1 MWKVIFH
8 NLWSRRKKVGWI
20 FTELVIVT
28 MILWVFMDLSA
39 VSLFLYNKSIPTG
52 FDNELLCQVDIR
64 TYSEEDP
71 NYHGEYATEEAC
83 NENIERILRKVK
95 GYEGV
100 ENATYIFT
108 SWQYLGTSGVQDY
121 YMKSGN
127 EAVDSLIKPIHVMRF
142 HLNTNYF
149 ETYGIE
155 TAEGSPSP
163 KELSKLNF
171 AWNDVVV
178 TEDVAK
184 RFFGRENAVGK
195 RLFFIDWKKDTIW
208 CPIRAVV
215 KDVRHQSYHPNCALM
230 FRPLLKP
237 ELYDYCKLVVRV
249 KEGVDMSDFLK
260 GFDEFVNKELNV
272 GNFYAQKVESLNEI
286 RKLSG
291 NNFVTLNNISL
302 ILTVFFLINLCL
314 GVVGTFWLQT
324 RSRVEEM
331 GVLRTF
337 GATKRNIRNMLLGEG
352 FVLST
357 LAVFVGCMLYLQIA
371 LRTEFVG
378 TTFYMSFDNGTNLM
392 DSWILHFG
400 EHFMVVSL
408 LCYAVIT
415 ITVLVGIYIPA
426 RSISNV
432 NPIDALRDE

>member
-1 MWKVIFH
+1 MWKIIFQ
-8 NLWSRRKKVGWI
+8 NLWSRRKKIGWI
-20 FTELVIVT
+20 FTELAIVT
-28 MILWVFMDLSA
+28 MILWVLID
-39 VSLFLYNKSIPTG
+39 VSTVFLYNKSLPTG
-52 FDNELLCQVDIR
+52 YDNDRLCQVDIR
-64 TYSEEDP
+64 TYSEDDSMYNE
-71 NYHGEYATEEAC
+71 EYGTEEAC
-83 NENIERILRKVK
+83 NENIERILRKVRN
-95 GYEGV
+95 YEGV

-108 SWQYLGTSGVQDY
+108 SWQYLGTSGVQAY
-121 YMKSGN
+121 TIKSGN

-163 KELSKLNF
+163 EELSKLNF

-178 TEDVAK
+178 TEDVVK
-184 RFFGRENAVGK
+184 RFFGKENAVGK
-195 RLFFIDWKKDTIW
+195 KLFFIDWKKDTIW
-208 CPIRAVV
+208 CPIKAVV
-215 KDVRHQSYHPNCALM
+215 KDVRHQSYRPNSALI

-249 KEGVDMSDFLK
+249 KAGVDMSDFLK

-286 RKLSG
+286 IRLTEVSY
-291 NNFVTLNNISL
+291 VTLNDITL
-302 ILTVFFLINLCL
+302 ILTVFFLINLSL

-324 RSRVEEM
+324 RDRVEEM

-337 GATKRNIRNMLLGEG
+337 GATKWNIRIMLLGEG

-371 LRTEFVG
+371 LHTELVG
-378 TTFYMSFDNGTNLM
+378 TSLGMLYDIGTNLT

-400 EHFMVVSL
+400 EHFMIVSL
-408 LCYAVIT
+408 LCYVVIT
-415 ITVLVGIYIPA
+415 ITMLIGIYIPA

-432 NPIDALRDE
+432 NPIEALRVDS

>member
-8 NLWSRRKKVGWI
+8 NLWSRRKKIGWI
-20 FTELVIVT
+20 FTELAIVT
-28 MILWVFMDLSA
+28 MILWVLID
-39 VSLFLYNKSIPTG
+39 VSTVFLYNKSLPNG
-52 FDNELLCQVDIR
+52 YDNDRLCQVDIR
-64 TYSEEDP
+64 TYSEDDSMYNE
-71 NYHGEYATEEAC
+71 EYGTEEAC

-95 GYEGV
+95 DYEGV

-108 SWQYLGTSGVQDY
+108 FWQYLGTSSVQTY

-163 KELSKLNF
+163 EELSKLNF

-178 TEDVAK
+178 TEDVVK
-184 RFFGRENAVGK
+184 RFFGKENAVGK
-195 RLFFIDWKKDTIW
+195 KLFFIDWKKDTIW
-208 CPIRAVV
+208 CPIKAVV
-215 KDVRHQSYHPNCALM
+215 KDVRHQSYRPNSALI

-249 KEGVDMSDFLK
+249 KAGVDMSDFLK

-286 RKLSG
+286 IRLTEVSY
-291 NNFVTLNNISL
+291 VTLNDITL
-302 ILTVFFLINLCL
+302 ILTVFFLINLSL

-324 RSRVEEM
+324 RDRVEEM

-337 GATKRNIRNMLLGEG
+337 GATKWNIRIMLLGEG

-371 LRTEFVG
+371 LHTELVG
-378 TTFYMSFDNGTNLM
+378 TSLGMSYSIGTNLT

-400 EHFMVVSL
+400 EHFMIVSL
-408 LCYAVIT
+408 LCYVVIT
-415 ITVLVGIYIPA
+415 ITMLIGIYIPA

-432 NPIDALRDE
+432 NPIEALRVDS

>member
-8 NLWSRRKKVGWI
+8 NLWSRRKKIGWI
-20 FTELVIVT
+20 FTELAIVT
-28 MILWVFMDLSA
+28 MILWVLID
-39 VSLFLYNKSIPTG
+39 VSTVFLYNKSLPNG
-52 FDNELLCQVDIR
+52 YDNDRLCQVDIR
-64 TYSEEDP
+64 TYSEDDP
-71 NYHGEYATEEAC
+71 MYYNEEYGTEEAC

-95 GYEGV
+95 DYEGV

-108 SWQYLGTSGVQDY
+108 FWQYLGTSSVQTY

-142 HLNTNYF
+142 HPNTNYF

-155 TAEGSPSP
+155 TTEGSPSP
-163 KELSKLNF
+163 EELSELNF
-171 AWNDVVV
+171 AWNDAVI

-184 RFFGRENAVGK
+184 RFFGKENAVGK
-195 RLFFIDWKKDTIW
+195 KLFFIDWKKDTIW
-208 CPIRAVV
+208 CPIKAVV
-215 KDVRHQSYHPNCALM
+215 KDVRHQSYRPNSALI

-237 ELYDYCKLVVRV
+237 EVYNYCTLVVRV
-249 KEGVDMSDFLK
+249 KDGVDMSDFLK

-272 GNFYAQKVESLNEI
+272 GNFYAEKVESLNEI
-286 RKLSG
+286 IRVSE
-291 NNFVTLNNISL
+291 NSYVTLNDITL
-302 ILTVFFLINLCL
+302 ILTVFFLINLSL

-324 RSRVEEM
+324 RDRVEEM

-337 GATKRNIRNMLLGEG
+337 GATKWNIRIMLLGEG

-371 LRTEFVG
+371 LHTELVG
-378 TTFYMSFDNGTNLM
+378 TSLGMLYSIGTNLT

-400 EHFMVVSL
+400 EHFMIVSL
-408 LCYAVIT
+408 LCYVVIT
-415 ITVLVGIYIPA
+415 ITVLIGIYIPA

-432 NPIDALRDE
+432 NPIEALRVDS

>member
-8 NLWSRRKKVGWI
+8 NLWSRRKKIGWI
-20 FTELVIVT
+20 FTELAIVT
-28 MILWVFMDLSA
+28 MILWVLID
-39 VSLFLYNKSIPTG
+39 VSTVFLYNKSLPNG
-52 FDNELLCQVDIR
+52 YDNDRLCQVDIR
-64 TYSEEDP
+64 TYSEDDP
-71 NYHGEYATEEAC
+71 MYNEEYGTEEAC
-83 NENIERILRKVK
+83 NENIERILRKVRN
-95 GYEGV
+95 YEGV

-108 SWQYLGTSGVQDY
+108 SWQYLGTSGVQAY
-121 YMKSGN
+121 TIKSGN

-163 KELSKLNF
+163 EELSKLNF

-178 TEDVAK
+178 TEDVVK
-184 RFFGRENAVGK
+184 RFFGKENAVGK
-195 RLFFIDWKKDTIW
+195 KLFFIDWKKDTIW
-208 CPIRAVV
+208 CPIKAVV
-215 KDVRHQSYHPNCALM
+215 KDVRHQSYRPNSALI

-237 ELYDYCKLVVRV
+237 ELYDYCKLIVRV
-249 KEGVDMSDFLK
+249 KAGVDISDFLK

-286 RKLSG
+286 IRLTEVSY
-291 NNFVTLNNISL
+291 VTLNDITL
-302 ILTVFFLINLCL
+302 ILTVFFLINLSL

-324 RSRVEEM
+324 RDRVEEM

-337 GATKRNIRNMLLGEG
+337 GATKWNIRIMLLGEG

-371 LRTEFVG
+371 LHTEFVG
-378 TTFYMSFDNGTNLM
+378 TSLGMSYSIGTNLT

-400 EHFMVVSL
+400 EHFMIVSL
-408 LCYAVIT
+408 LCYVVIT
-415 ITVLVGIYIPA
+415 ITMLIGIYIPA

-432 NPIDALRDE
+432 NPIEALRVDG

>member
-8 NLWSRRKKVGWI
+8 NLWSRRKKIGWI
-20 FTELVIVT
+20 FTELAIVT
-28 MILWVFMDLSA
+28 MILWVLID
-39 VSLFLYNKSIPTG
+39 VSTVFLYNKSLPNG
-52 FDNELLCQVDIR
+52 YDNDRLCQVDIR
-64 TYSEEDP
+64 TYSEDDSMYNE
-71 NYHGEYATEEAC
+71 EYGTEEAC
-83 NENIERILRKVK
+83 NENIERILRKVRN
-95 GYEGV
+95 YEGV

-108 SWQYLGTSGVQDY
+108 SWQYLGTSGVQAY
-121 YMKSGN
+121 TIKSGN

-163 KELSKLNF
+163 EELSKLNF
-171 AWNDVVV
+171 AWNDVVI

-184 RFFGRENAVGK
+184 RFFGKENAVGK
-195 RLFFIDWKKDTIW
+195 KLFFIDWKKDTIW
-208 CPIRAVV
+208 CPIKAVV
-215 KDVRHQSYHPNCALM
+215 KDVRHQSYRPNSALI

-249 KEGVDMSDFLK
+249 KAGVDMSDFLK

-286 RKLSG
+286 IRLTEVSY
-291 NNFVTLNNISL
+291 VTLNDITL
-302 ILTVFFLINLCL
+302 ILIVFFLINLSL

-324 RSRVEEM
+324 RDRVEEM

-337 GATKRNIRNMLLGEG
+337 GATKWNIRIMLLGEG

-371 LRTEFVG
+371 LHTELVG
-378 TTFYMSFDNGTNLM
+378 TSLGMLYDIGTNLT

-400 EHFMVVSL
+400 EHFMIVSL
-408 LCYAVIT
+408 LCYVVIT
-415 ITVLVGIYIPA
+415 ITVLIGIYIPA

-432 NPIDALRDE
+432 NPIEALRVDS

>member
-8 NLWSRRKKVGWI
+8 NLWSRRKKIGWI
-20 FTELVIVT
+20 FTELAIVT
-28 MILWVFMDLSA
+28 MILWVLID
-39 VSLFLYNKSIPTG
+39 VSTVFLYNKSLPNG
-52 FDNELLCQVDIR
+52 YDNDRLCQVDIR
-64 TYSEEDP
+64 TYSEDDSMYNE
-71 NYHGEYATEEAC
+71 EYCTEEAC
-83 NENIERILRKVK
+83 NENIERILRKVRN
-95 GYEGV
+95 YEGV

-108 SWQYLGTSGVQDY
+108 SWQYLGTSGVQAY
-121 YMKSGN
+121 TIKSGN

-163 KELSKLNF
+163 EELSKLNF

-178 TEDVAK
+178 TEDVVK
-184 RFFGRENAVGK
+184 RFFGKENAVGK
-195 RLFFIDWKKDTIW
+195 KLFFIDWKKDTIW
-208 CPIRAVV
+208 CPIKAVV
-215 KDVRHQSYHPNCALM
+215 KDVRHQSYRPNSALI

-249 KEGVDMSDFLK
+249 KAGVDMSDFLK

-286 RKLSG
+286 IRLTEVSY
-291 NNFVTLNNISL
+291 VTLNDITL
-302 ILTVFFLINLCL
+302 ILTVFFLINLSL

-324 RSRVEEM
+324 RDRVEEM

-337 GATKRNIRNMLLGEG
+337 GATKWNIRIMLLGEG

-371 LRTEFVG
+371 LHTELVG
-378 TTFYMSFDNGTNLM
+378 TSLGMLYDIGTNLT

-400 EHFMVVSL
+400 EHFMIVSL
-408 LCYAVIT
+408 LCYVVIT
-415 ITVLVGIYIPA
+415 ITVLIGIYIPA

-432 NPIDALRDE
+432 NPIEALRVDS

>member
-1 MWKVIFH
+1 MWKMIFH

-28 MILWVFMDLSA
+28 MILWVLID
-39 VSLFLYNKSIPTG
+39 VSTVFLYNKSLPNG
-52 FDNELLCQVDIR
+52 YDNDRLCQVDIR

-108 SWQYLGTSGVQDY
+108 FWQYLGTSSVQNY

-142 HLNTNYF
+142 HPNTNYF

-155 TAEGSPSP
+155 TTEGSPSP
-163 KELSKLNF
+163 EELSKLNF

-184 RFFGRENAVGK
+184 RFFGKENAVGK

-208 CPIRAVV
+208 CPIKAVV
-215 KDVRHQSYHPNCALM
+215 KDVRHQSYRPNCALM
-230 FRPLLKP
+230 FRPLLMP
-237 ELYDYCKLVVRV
+237 EVYDYCTLVVRV
-249 KEGVDMSDFLK
+249 KDGVDMSDFIK

-286 RKLSG
+286 IRGAEGSY
-291 NNFVTLNNISL
+291 VTLNNITL
-302 ILTVFFLINLCL
+302 ILTVFFLINLYL

-371 LRTEFVG
+371 LRTELVG
-378 TTFYMSFDNGTNLM
+378 TSLGMSYEMATNVV
-392 DSWILHFG
+392 DSWIMHFG
-400 EHFMVVSL
+400 EHFMVISL
-408 LCYAVIT
+408 LCYVVIT
-415 ITVLVGIYIPA
+415 ITVLVGVYIPA

>member
-8 NLWSRRKKVGWI
+8 NLWSRRKKIGWI
-20 FTELVIVT
+20 FTELAIVT
-28 MILWVFMDLSA
+28 MILWVLID
-39 VSLFLYNKSIPTG
+39 VSTVFLYNKSLPNG
-52 FDNELLCQVDIR
+52 YDNDRLCQVDIR
-64 TYSEEDP
+64 TYSEDDP
-71 NYHGEYATEEAC
+71 MYNEEYGTEEAC
-83 NENIERILRKVK
+83 NENIERILRKVRN
-95 GYEGV
+95 YEGV

-108 SWQYLGTSGVQDY
+108 SWQYLGTSGVQAY
-121 YMKSGN
+121 TIKSGN

-163 KELSKLNF
+163 EELSKLNF

-178 TEDVAK
+178 TEDVVK
-184 RFFGRENAVGK
+184 RFFGKENAVGK
-195 RLFFIDWKKDTIW
+195 KLFFIDWKKDTIW
-208 CPIRAVV
+208 CPIKAVV
-215 KDVRHQSYHPNCALM
+215 KDVRHQSYRPNSALI

-249 KEGVDMSDFLK
+249 KAGVDMSDFLK

-286 RKLSG
+286 IRLTEVSY
-291 NNFVTLNNISL
+291 VTLNDITL
-302 ILTVFFLINLCL
+302 ILTVFFLINLSL

-324 RSRVEEM
+324 RDRVEEM

-337 GATKRNIRNMLLGEG
+337 GATKWNIRIMLLGEG

-371 LRTEFVG
+371 LHTELVG
-378 TTFYMSFDNGTNLM
+378 TSLGMLYDIGTNLT

-400 EHFMVVSL
+400 EHFMIVSL
-408 LCYAVIT
+408 LCYVVIT
-415 ITVLVGIYIPA
+415 ITMLIGIYIPA

-432 NPIDALRDE
+432 NPIEALRVDG

>member
-8 NLWSRRKKVGWI
+8 NLWSRRKKIGWI

-28 MILWVFMDLSA
+28 MILWVLID
-39 VSLFLYNKSIPTG
+39 VSTVFLYNKSLPNG
-52 FDNELLCQVDIR
+52 YDNDRLCQVDIR
-64 TYSEEDP
+64 TYSEDDP
-71 NYHGEYATEEAC
+71 MYNEEYGTEEAC
-83 NENIERILRKVK
+83 NENIERILRKVRN
-95 GYEGV
+95 YEGV

-108 SWQYLGTSGVQDY
+108 SWQYLGTSSVQNY
-121 YMKSGN
+121 TIKSGN

-163 KELSKLNF
+163 EELSKLNF

-178 TEDVAK
+178 TEDVVK
-184 RFFGRENAVGK
+184 RFFGKENAVGK
-195 RLFFIDWKKDTIW
+195 KLFFIDWKKDTIW
-208 CPIRAVV
+208 CPIKAVV
-215 KDVRHQSYHPNCALM
+215 KDVRHQSYRPNSALI

-249 KEGVDMSDFLK
+249 KAGVDMSDFLK

-286 RKLSG
+286 IRLSEVSY
-291 NNFVTLNNISL
+291 VTLNDITL
-302 ILTVFFLINLCL
+302 ILTVFFLINLSL
-314 GVVGTFWLQT
+314 GIVGTFWLQT
-324 RSRVEEM
+324 RDRVEEM
-331 GVLRTF
+331 GVLRTY
-337 GATKRNIRNMLLGEG
+337 GATKRNIRIMLLGEG

-371 LRTEFVG
+371 LHTELVG
-378 TTFYMSFDNGTNLM
+378 TSLGMSYDIGTNLT

-400 EHFMVVSL
+400 EHFMIISL
-408 LCYAVIT
+408 LCYVVIT
-415 ITVLVGIYIPA
+415 ITVLIGIYIPA

-432 NPIDALRDE
+432 NPIEALRVDN

>member
-8 NLWSRRKKVGWI
+8 NLWSRRKKIGWI
-20 FTELVIVT
+20 FTELAIVT
-28 MILWVFMDLSA
+28 MILWVLID
-39 VSLFLYNKSIPTG
+39 VSTVFLYNKSLPNG
-52 FDNELLCQVDIR
+52 YDNDRLCQVDIR
-64 TYSEEDP
+64 TYSEDDP
-71 NYHGEYATEEAC
+71 MYYNEEYGTEEAC

-95 GYEGV
+95 DYEGV
-100 ENATYIFT
+100 ENVTYIFT
-108 SWQYLGTSGVQDY
+108 FWQYLGTSSVQTY

-142 HLNTNYF
+142 HPNTNYF

-155 TAEGSPSP
+155 TTEGSPSP
-163 KELSKLNF
+163 EELSELNF
-171 AWNDVVV
+171 AWNDAVI

-184 RFFGRENAVGK
+184 RFFGKENAVGK
-195 RLFFIDWKKDTIW
+195 KLFFIDWKKDTIW
-208 CPIRAVV
+208 CPIKAVV
-215 KDVRHQSYHPNCALM
+215 KDVRHQSYRPNSALI

-237 ELYDYCKLVVRV
+237 EVYNYCTLVVRV
-249 KEGVDMSDFLK
+249 KDGVDMSDFLK

-286 RKLSG
+286 IRVSE
-291 NNFVTLNNISL
+291 NSYVTLNDITL
-302 ILTVFFLINLCL
+302 ILTVFFLINLSL

-324 RSRVEEM
+324 RDRVEEM

-337 GATKRNIRNMLLGEG
+337 GATKWNIRIMLLGEG

-371 LRTEFVG
+371 LHTELVG
-378 TTFYMSFDNGTNLM
+378 TSLGMSYSIGTNLT

-400 EHFMVVSL
+400 EHFMIVSL
-408 LCYAVIT
+408 LCYVVIT
-415 ITVLVGIYIPA
+415 ITVLIGIYIPA

-432 NPIDALRDE
+432 NPIEALRVDS

>member
-8 NLWSRRKKVGWI
+8 NLWSRRKKIGWI
-20 FTELVIVT
+20 FTELAIVT
-28 MILWVFMDLSA
+28 MILWVLID
-39 VSLFLYNKSIPTG
+39 VSTVFLYNKSLPNG
-52 FDNELLCQVDIR
+52 YDNDRLCQVDIR
-64 TYSEEDP
+64 TYSEDDSMYNE
-71 NYHGEYATEEAC
+71 EYGTEEAC
-83 NENIERILRKVK
+83 NENIERILRKVRN
-95 GYEGV
+95 YEGV

-108 SWQYLGTSGVQDY
+108 SWQYLGTSGVQAY
-121 YMKSGN
+121 TIKSGN

-163 KELSKLNF
+163 EELSKLNF

-178 TEDVAK
+178 TEDVVK
-184 RFFGRENAVGK
+184 RFFGKENAVGK
-195 RLFFIDWKKDTIW
+195 KLFFIDWKKDTIW
-208 CPIRAVV
+208 CPIKAVV
-215 KDVRHQSYHPNCALM
+215 KDVRHQSYRPNSALI

-249 KEGVDMSDFLK
+249 KAGVDMSDFLK

-286 RKLSG
+286 IRLTEVSY
-291 NNFVTLNNISL
+291 VTLNDITL
-302 ILTVFFLINLCL
+302 ILTVFFLINLSL

-324 RSRVEEM
+324 RDRVEEM

-337 GATKRNIRNMLLGEG
+337 GATKWNIRIMLLGEG

-371 LRTEFVG
+371 LHTELVG
-378 TTFYMSFDNGTNLM
+378 TSLGMLYDIGTNLT

-400 EHFMVVSL
+400 EHFMIVSL
-408 LCYAVIT
+408 LCYVVIT
-415 ITVLVGIYIPA
+415 ITMLIGIYIPA

-432 NPIDALRDE
+432 NPIEALRVDS

>member
-8 NLWSRRKKVGWI
+8 NLWSRRKKIGWI
-20 FTELVIVT
+20 FTELAIVT
-28 MILWVFMDLSA
+28 MILWVLID
-39 VSLFLYNKSIPTG
+39 VSTVFLYNKSLPNG
-52 FDNELLCQVDIR
+52 YDNDRLCQVDIR
-64 TYSEEDP
+64 TYSEDDSMYNE
-71 NYHGEYATEEAC
+71 EYGTEEAC
-83 NENIERILRKVK
+83 NENIERILRKVRN
-95 GYEGV
+95 YEGV

-108 SWQYLGTSGVQDY
+108 SWQYLGTSGVQAY
-121 YMKSGN
+121 TIKSGN

-163 KELSKLNF
+163 EELSKLNF

-178 TEDVAK
+178 TEDVVK
-184 RFFGRENAVGK
+184 RFFGKENAVGK
-195 RLFFIDWKKDTIW
+195 KLFFIDWKKDTIW
-208 CPIRAVV
+208 CPIKAVV
-215 KDVRHQSYHPNCALM
+215 KDVRHQSYRPNSALI

-249 KEGVDMSDFLK
+249 KAGVDMSDFLK

-286 RKLSG
+286 IRLTEVSY
-291 NNFVTLNNISL
+291 VTLNDITL
-302 ILTVFFLINLCL
+302 ILIVFFLINLSL

-324 RSRVEEM
+324 RDRVEEM

-337 GATKRNIRNMLLGEG
+337 GATKWNIRIMLLGEG

-371 LRTEFVG
+371 LHTELVG
-378 TTFYMSFDNGTNLM
+378 TSLGMLYDIGTNLT

-400 EHFMVVSL
+400 EHFMIVSL
-408 LCYAVIT
+408 LCYVVIT
-415 ITVLVGIYIPA
+415 ITMLIGIYIPA

-432 NPIDALRDE
+432 NPIEALRVDS

>member
-8 NLWSRRKKVGWI
+8 NLWSRRKKIGWI

-28 MILWVFMDLSA
+28 MILWVLID
-39 VSLFLYNKSIPTG
+39 VSTVFLYNKSLPNG
-52 FDNELLCQVDIR
+52 YDNDRLCQVDIR
-64 TYSEEDP
+64 TYSEDDP
-71 NYHGEYATEEAC
+71 MYNEEYGTEEAC
-83 NENIERILRKVK
+83 NENIERILRKVRN
-95 GYEGV
+95 YEGV

-108 SWQYLGTSGVQDY
+108 SWQYLGTSGVQNY
-121 YMKSGN
+121 TIKSGN
-127 EAVDSLIKPIHVMRF
+127 EAVDSLIKPIHIMRF

-163 KELSKLNF
+163 EELSKLNF

-184 RFFGRENAVGK
+184 RFFGKENAVGK
-195 RLFFIDWKKDTIW
+195 KLFFIDWKKDTIW
-208 CPIRAVV
+208 CPIKAVV
-215 KDVRHQSYHPNCALM
+215 KDVRHQSYRPNSALI

-249 KEGVDMSDFLK
+249 RVGVDMSDFLK

-286 RKLSG
+286 IRVSEVSY
-291 NNFVTLNNISL
+291 VTLNDITL
-302 ILTVFFLINLCL
+302 ILTVFFLINISL
-314 GVVGTFWLQT
+314 GIVGTFWLQI
-324 RSRVEEM
+324 RDRVEEM
-331 GVLRTF
+331 GVLRTY
-337 GATKRNIRNMLLGEG
+337 GATKRNIRIMLLGEG

-371 LRTEFVG
+371 LHTELVG
-378 TTFYMSFDNGTNLM
+378 TSLGMSYDIGTNLT

-400 EHFMVVSL
+400 EHFMIISL
-408 LCYAVIT
+408 LCYVVIT

-426 RSISNV
+426 HSISNV
-432 NPIDALRDE
+432 NPIDSLRDE

>member
-1 MWKVIFH
+1 MWKIIFQ
-8 NLWSRRKKVGWI
+8 NLWSRRKKIGWI
-20 FTELVIVT
+20 FTELAIVT
-28 MILWVFMDLSA
+28 MILWVLID
-39 VSLFLYNKSIPTG
+39 VSTVFLYNKSLPTG
-52 FDNELLCQVDIR
+52 YDNDLLCQVDIR
-64 TYSEEDP
+64 TYSEDDSMYNE
-71 NYHGEYATEEAC
+71 EYGTEEAC
-83 NENIERILRKVK
+83 NENIERILRKVRN
-95 GYEGV
+95 YEGV

-108 SWQYLGTSGVQDY
+108 SWQYLGTSGVQAY
-121 YMKSGN
+121 TIKSGN

-163 KELSKLNF
+163 EELSKLNF

-178 TEDVAK
+178 TEDVVK
-184 RFFGRENAVGK
+184 RFFGKENAVGK
-195 RLFFIDWKKDTIW
+195 KLFFIDWKKDTIW
-208 CPIRAVV
+208 CPIKAVV
-215 KDVRHQSYHPNCALM
+215 KDVRHQSYRPNSALI

-249 KEGVDMSDFLK
+249 KAGVDMSDFLK

-286 RKLSG
+286 IRLTEVSY
-291 NNFVTLNNISL
+291 VTLNDITL
-302 ILTVFFLINLCL
+302 ILTVFFLINLSL

-324 RSRVEEM
+324 RDRVEEM

-337 GATKRNIRNMLLGEG
+337 GATKWNIRIMLLGEG

-371 LRTEFVG
+371 LHTELVG
-378 TTFYMSFDNGTNLM
+378 TSLGMLYDIGTNLT

-400 EHFMVVSL
+400 EHFMIVSL
-408 LCYAVIT
+408 LCYVVIT
-415 ITVLVGIYIPA
+415 ITMLIGIYIPA

-432 NPIDALRDE
+432 NPIEALRVDS

>member
-8 NLWSRRKKVGWI
+8 NLWSRRKKIGWI
-20 FTELVIVT
+20 FTELAIVT
-28 MILWVFMDLSA
+28 MILWVLID
-39 VSLFLYNKSIPTG
+39 VSTVFLYNKSLPNG
-52 FDNELLCQVDIR
+52 YDNDRLCQVDIR
-64 TYSEEDP
+64 TYSEDDP
-71 NYHGEYATEEAC
+71 MYYNEEYGTEEAC

-95 GYEGV
+95 DYEGV

-108 SWQYLGTSGVQDY
+108 FWQYLGTSSVQTY

-142 HLNTNYF
+142 HPNTNYF

-155 TAEGSPSP
+155 TTEGSPSP
-163 KELSKLNF
+163 EELSELNF
-171 AWNDVVV
+171 AWNDAVI

-184 RFFGRENAVGK
+184 RFFGKENAVGK
-195 RLFFIDWKKDTIW
+195 KLFFIDWKKDTIW
-208 CPIRAVV
+208 CPIKAVV
-215 KDVRHQSYHPNCALM
+215 KDVRHQSYRPNSALI

-237 ELYDYCKLVVRV
+237 EVYNYCTLVVRV
-249 KEGVDMSDFLK
+249 KDGVDMSDFLK

-272 GNFYAQKVESLNEI
+272 GNFYAEKVESLNEI
-286 RKLSG
+286 IRVSEISY
-291 NNFVTLNNISL
+291 VTLNDITL
-302 ILTVFFLINLCL
+302 ILTVFFLINLSL

-324 RSRVEEM
+324 RDRVEEM

-337 GATKRNIRNMLLGEG
+337 GATKWNIRIMLLGEG

-371 LRTEFVG
+371 LHTELVG
-378 TTFYMSFDNGTNLM
+378 TSLGMSYNIGTNLT

-400 EHFMVVSL
+400 EHFMIVSL
-408 LCYAVIT
+408 LCYVVIT
-415 ITVLVGIYIPA
+415 ITMLIGIYIPA

-432 NPIDALRDE
+432 NPIEALRVDS

>member
-1 MWKVIFH
+1 MWKIIFQ
-8 NLWSRRKKVGWI
+8 NLWSRRKKIGWI
-20 FTELVIVT
+20 FTELAIVT
-28 MILWVFMDLSA
+28 MILWVLID
-39 VSLFLYNKSIPTG
+39 VSTVFLYNKSLPTG
-52 FDNELLCQVDIR
+52 YDNDRLCQVDIR
-64 TYSEEDP
+64 TYSEDDSMYNE
-71 NYHGEYATEEAC
+71 EYGTEEAC
-83 NENIERILRKVK
+83 NENIERILRKVRN
-95 GYEGV
+95 YEGV

-108 SWQYLGTSGVQDY
+108 SWQYLGTSGVQAY
-121 YMKSGN
+121 TIKSGN

-163 KELSKLNF
+163 EELSKLNF
-171 AWNDVVV
+171 AWNDAVI

-184 RFFGRENAVGK
+184 RFFGKENAVGK
-195 RLFFIDWKKDTIW
+195 KLFFIDWKKDTIW
-208 CPIRAVV
+208 CPIKAVV
-215 KDVRHQSYHPNCALM
+215 KDVRHQSYRPNSALI

-249 KEGVDMSDFLK
+249 KAGVDMSDFLK

-286 RKLSG
+286 IRLTEVSY
-291 NNFVTLNNISL
+291 VTLNDITL
-302 ILTVFFLINLCL
+302 ILTVFFLINLSL

-324 RSRVEEM
+324 RDRVEEM

-337 GATKRNIRNMLLGEG
+337 GATKWNIRIMLLGEG

-371 LRTEFVG
+371 LHTELVG
-378 TTFYMSFDNGTNLM
+378 TSLGMLYDIGTNLT

-400 EHFMVVSL
+400 EHFMIVSL
-408 LCYAVIT
+408 LCYVVIT
-415 ITVLVGIYIPA
+415 ITMLIGIYIPA

-432 NPIDALRDE
+432 NPIEALRVDS

>member
-8 NLWSRRKKVGWI
+8 NLWSRRKKIGWI
-20 FTELVIVT
+20 FTELAIVT
-28 MILWVFMDLSA
+28 MILWVLID
-39 VSLFLYNKSIPTG
+39 VSTVFLYNKSLPNG
-52 FDNELLCQVDIR
+52 YDNDRLCQVDIR
-64 TYSEEDP
+64 TYSEDDSMYNE
-71 NYHGEYATEEAC
+71 EYGTEEAC
-83 NENIERILRKVK
+83 NENIERILRKVRN
-95 GYEGV
+95 YEGV

-108 SWQYLGTSGVQDY
+108 SWQYLGTSGVQAY
-121 YMKSGN
+121 TIKSGN

-163 KELSKLNF
+163 EELSKLNF

-178 TEDVAK
+178 TEDVVK
-184 RFFGRENAVGK
+184 RFFGKENAVGK
-195 RLFFIDWKKDTIW
+195 KLFFIDWKKDTIW
-208 CPIRAVV
+208 CPIKAVV
-215 KDVRHQSYHPNCALM
+215 KDVRHQSYRPNSALI

-249 KEGVDMSDFLK
+249 KAGVDMSDFLK

-286 RKLSG
+286 IRLTEVSY
-291 NNFVTLNNISL
+291 VTLNDITL
-302 ILTVFFLINLCL
+302 ILTVFFLINLSL

-324 RSRVEEM
+324 RGRVEEM

-337 GATKRNIRNMLLGEG
+337 GATKWNIRIMLLGEG
-352 FVLST
+352 LVLST
-357 LAVFVGCMLYLQIA
+357 LAVIVGCMLYLQIA
-371 LRTEFVG
+371 LHTELVG
-378 TTFYMSFDNGTNLM
+378 TSLGMLYDIGTNLT

-400 EHFMVVSL
+400 EHFMIVSL
-408 LCYAVIT
+408 LCYVVIT
-415 ITVLVGIYIPA
+415 ITMLIGIYIPA

-432 NPIDALRDE
+432 NPIEALRVDS

>member
-8 NLWSRRKKVGWI
+8 NLWSRRKKIGWI
-20 FTELVIVT
+20 FTELAIVT
-28 MILWVFMDLSA
+28 MILWVLID
-39 VSLFLYNKSIPTG
+39 VSTVFLYNKSLPNG
-52 FDNELLCQVDIR
+52 YDNDRLCQVDIR
-64 TYSEEDP
+64 TYSEDDP
-71 NYHGEYATEEAC
+71 MYYNEEYGTEEAC

-95 GYEGV
+95 DYEGV

-108 SWQYLGTSGVQDY
+108 FWQYLGTSSVQTY

-142 HLNTNYF
+142 HPNTNYF

-155 TAEGSPSP
+155 TTEGSPSP
-163 KELSKLNF
+163 EELSELNF
-171 AWNDVVV
+171 AWNDAVI

-184 RFFGRENAVGK
+184 RFFGKENAVGK
-195 RLFFIDWKKDTIW
+195 KLFFIDWKKDTIW
-208 CPIRAVV
+208 CPIKAVV
-215 KDVRHQSYHPNCALM
+215 KDVRHQSYRPNSALI

-237 ELYDYCKLVVRV
+237 EVYNYCTLVVRV
-249 KEGVDMSDFLK
+249 KDGVDMNDFLK

-272 GNFYAQKVESLNEI
+272 GNFYAEKVESLNEI
-286 RKLSG
+286 IRVSE
-291 NNFVTLNNISL
+291 NSYVTLNDITL
-302 ILTVFFLINLCL
+302 ILTVFFLINLSL

-324 RSRVEEM
+324 RDRVEEM

-337 GATKRNIRNMLLGEG
+337 GATKWNIRIMLLGEG

-371 LRTEFVG
+371 LHTELVG
-378 TTFYMSFDNGTNLM
+378 TSLGMSYSIGTNLT

-400 EHFMVVSL
+400 EHFMIVSL
-408 LCYAVIT
+408 LCYVVIT
-415 ITVLVGIYIPA
+415 ITVLIGIYIPA

-432 NPIDALRDE
+432 NPIEALRVDS